1 MIIYTY
7 YELILL
13 YLLVG
18 VLIGFMI
25 ESLIR
30 VTGNDLNG
38 SERYSLIVLWPIML
52 VVFLYYFI
60 KSLFNIDE

>member
-38 SERYSLIVLWPIML
+38 SERYSLIVFWPIML

>member
-38 SERYSLIVLWPIML
+38 SERYSLIVFWPIML
-52 VVFLYYFI
+52 AVFLYYFLVGMFG
-60 KSLFNIDE
+60 SDD

>member
-1 MIIYTY
+1 MIIYNY
-7 YELILL
+7 YELILI

-30 VTGNDLNG
+30 TTGEGLSG
-38 SERYSLIVLWPIML
+38 GERYSLIVFWPVML
-52 VVFLYYFI
+52 AVFLYYFI
-60 KSLFNIDE
+60 KGLLNIDD

>member
-38 SERYSLIVLWPIML
+38 SERYSLIVFWPIML
-52 VVFLYYFI
+52 AVFLYYFI

>member
-1 MIIYTY
+1 MIIYSY

-38 SERYSLIVLWPIML
+38 SERYSLIVFWPIML
-52 VVFLYYFI
+52 AVFLYYFI

>member
-1 MIIYTY
+1 MIIYSY

-52 VVFLYYFI
+52 AIFLYYFI